1 MLCGY
6 ADATDAGTTVRCL
19 VSVDD
24 VKRARQAMT
33 PDMTHHQIHAG
44 LGQRARVDTTLLPWV
59 AAPSPGVHRRMVE
72 RDGGEVLVLGQ
83 DPATAGADWR
93 AKLGIVLQESRPLGA
108 LTVRETLRLYAAY
121 LPHPRGVDEVI
132 ALVGLEEQADQRAGR
147 LSGGQQ
153 RRLDVGVAL
162 IGNPELV
169 FLDEPT
175 TGFDPDARR
184 QFWDVISGLRD
195 LGTTVFLTTHYMD
208 EAQVLADRVAV
219 MRDGKVAALGT
230 PAELQALR
238 GDVEIRFVL
247 PTGLALDALPQL
259 AKPTLLTGGEVRVET
274 TAATADLAALCTW
287 AEGRGL
293 ELEGLTVERPTL
305 EDVFLAIAGP
315 AWLAM
320 PWCGAGDACAS
331 DDDRGP
337 VRFGSPGWSVGIAF
351 WLAASGLSGVV
362 LASGFAKLA
371 IPLGALAALSMAAA
385 VLSLRGKRDLGYLGI
400 ATLAATLGAA
410 ALVGWAYDD
419 TEIPA
424 WSFLAMAVA
433 PTAMRIPLPRTWWF
447 AASVRLA
454 IVLLVVGA
462 AGGTAA
468 VKGGMLEPAD
478 GQDGSEYD
486 YGYGRLDDGSVFEPP
501 CA

>member
-1 MLCGY
+1 VTGLLKRYGDRNVVDGLDLEVQQGEVLAFLGRNGAGKTTTTEILEGY
-6 ADATDAGTTVRCL
+6 R
-19 VSVDD
+19 
-24 VKRARQAMT
+24 
-33 PDMTHHQIHAG
+33 
-44 LGQRARVDTTLLPWV
+44 
-59 AAPSPGVHRRMVE
+59 E

-121 LPHPRGVDEVI
+121 FPHPRGVDEVI

-259 AKPTLLTGGEVRVET
+259 SKPTLLTGGEVRVET
-274 TAATADLAALCTW
+274 TAPTADLAALCTW

-305 EDVFLAIAGP
+305 EDVFLAIAGDH
-315 AWLAM
+315 AEA
-320 PWCGAGDACAS
+320 DA
-331 DDDRGP
+331 
-337 VRFGSPGWSVGIAF
+337 
-351 WLAASGLSGVV
+351 
-362 LASGFAKLA
+362 
-371 IPLGALAALSMAAA
+371 
-385 VLSLRGKRDLGYLGI
+385 
-400 ATLAATLGAA
+400 
-410 ALVGWAYDD
+410 
-419 TEIPA
+419 
-424 WSFLAMAVA
+424 
-433 PTAMRIPLPRTWWF
+433 
-447 AASVRLA
+447 
-454 IVLLVVGA
+454 
-462 AGGTAA
+462 
-468 VKGGMLEPAD
+468 
-478 GQDGSEYD
+478 
-486 YGYGRLDDGSVFEPP
+486 
-501 CA
+501 

>member
-1 MLCGY
+1 MTGLLKRYGDRNVVDGLDLEVQQGEVLAFLGRNGAGKTTTTEILEGY
-6 ADATDAGTTVRCL
+6 R
-19 VSVDD
+19 
-24 VKRARQAMT
+24 
-33 PDMTHHQIHAG
+33 
-44 LGQRARVDTTLLPWV
+44 
-59 AAPSPGVHRRMVE
+59 E

-108 LTVRETLRLYAAY
+108 LTGRETLRLYAAY
-121 LPHPRGVDEVI
+121 FPHPRGVDEVI

-169 FLDEPT
+169 FLDETT

-259 AKPTLLTGGEVRVET
+259 SKPTLLTGGEVRVET
-274 TAATADLAALCTW
+274 TAPTADLAALCTW

-305 EDVFLAIAGP
+305 EDVFLAIAGDH
-315 AWLAM
+315 AEA
-320 PWCGAGDACAS
+320 DA
-331 DDDRGP
+331 
-337 VRFGSPGWSVGIAF
+337 
-351 WLAASGLSGVV
+351 
-362 LASGFAKLA
+362 
-371 IPLGALAALSMAAA
+371 
-385 VLSLRGKRDLGYLGI
+385 
-400 ATLAATLGAA
+400 
-410 ALVGWAYDD
+410 
-419 TEIPA
+419 
-424 WSFLAMAVA
+424 
-433 PTAMRIPLPRTWWF
+433 
-447 AASVRLA
+447 
-454 IVLLVVGA
+454 
-462 AGGTAA
+462 
-468 VKGGMLEPAD
+468 
-478 GQDGSEYD
+478 
-486 YGYGRLDDGSVFEPP
+486 
-501 CA
+501 

>member
-1 MLCGY
+1 MTGLLKRYG
-6 ADATDAGTTVRCL
+6 DRNV
-19 VSVDD
+19 VD
-24 VKRARQAMT
+24 
-33 PDMTHHQIHAG
+33 G
-44 LGQRARVDTTLLPWV
+44 LGEVLAFLGRNGAGKTTTTEILE
-59 AAPSPGVHRRMVE
+59 GYRE

-108 LTVRETLRLYAAY
+108 LTVQETLRLYAAY
-121 LPHPRGVDEVI
+121 FPHPRGVDEVI

-259 AKPTLLTGGEVRVET
+259 SKPTLLTGGEVRVET
-274 TAATADLAALCTW
+274 TAPTADLAALCTW

-305 EDVFLAIAGP
+305 EDVFLAIAGDH
-315 AWLAM
+315 AEA
-320 PWCGAGDACAS
+320 DA
-331 DDDRGP
+331 
-337 VRFGSPGWSVGIAF
+337 
-351 WLAASGLSGVV
+351 
-362 LASGFAKLA
+362 
-371 IPLGALAALSMAAA
+371 
-385 VLSLRGKRDLGYLGI
+385 
-400 ATLAATLGAA
+400 
-410 ALVGWAYDD
+410 
-419 TEIPA
+419 
-424 WSFLAMAVA
+424 
-433 PTAMRIPLPRTWWF
+433 
-447 AASVRLA
+447 
-454 IVLLVVGA
+454 
-462 AGGTAA
+462 
-468 VKGGMLEPAD
+468 
-478 GQDGSEYD
+478 
-486 YGYGRLDDGSVFEPP
+486 
-501 CA
+501 

>member
-1 MLCGY
+1 
-6 ADATDAGTTVRCL
+6 
-19 VSVDD
+19 
-24 VKRARQAMT
+24 MT
-33 PDMTHHQIHAG
+33 PAISVTGLLKRYGDRNVVDGLDLEVQQGEVLAFLGRNGAG
-44 LGQRARVDTTLLPWV
+44 KTTTTEILE
-59 AAPSPGVHRRMVE
+59 GYRE

-108 LTVRETLRLYAAY
+108 LTVQETLRLYAAY
-121 LPHPRGVDEVI
+121 FPHPRPVDEVI
-132 ALVGLEEQADQRAGR
+132 ALVGLEEQTDQRAGR

-259 AKPTLLTGGEVRVET
+259 STPTLLTGGEVRVET
-274 TAATADLAALCTW
+274 TAPTADLAALCTW

-305 EDVFLAIAGP
+305 EDVFLAIAGDH
-315 AWLAM
+315 AEA
-320 PWCGAGDACAS
+320 DA
-331 DDDRGP
+331 
-337 VRFGSPGWSVGIAF
+337 
-351 WLAASGLSGVV
+351 
-362 LASGFAKLA
+362 
-371 IPLGALAALSMAAA
+371 
-385 VLSLRGKRDLGYLGI
+385 
-400 ATLAATLGAA
+400 
-410 ALVGWAYDD
+410 
-419 TEIPA
+419 
-424 WSFLAMAVA
+424 
-433 PTAMRIPLPRTWWF
+433 
-447 AASVRLA
+447 
-454 IVLLVVGA
+454 
-462 AGGTAA
+462 
-468 VKGGMLEPAD
+468 
-478 GQDGSEYD
+478 
-486 YGYGRLDDGSVFEPP
+486 
-501 CA
+501 

>member
-1 MLCGY
+1 VTPAISVTGLLKRYGDRNVVDGLDLEVQQGEVLAFLGRNGAGKTTTTEILEGY
-6 ADATDAGTTVRCL
+6 R
-19 VSVDD
+19 
-24 VKRARQAMT
+24 
-33 PDMTHHQIHAG
+33 
-44 LGQRARVDTTLLPWV
+44 
-59 AAPSPGVHRRMVE
+59 E

-121 LPHPRGVDEVI
+121 FPHPRGVDEVI

-259 AKPTLLTGGEVRVET
+259 SKPTLLTGGEVRVET
-274 TAATADLAALCTW
+274 TAPTADLAALCTW

-305 EDVFLAIAGP
+305 EDVFLAIAGDH
-315 AWLAM
+315 AEA
-320 PWCGAGDACAS
+320 DA
-331 DDDRGP
+331 
-337 VRFGSPGWSVGIAF
+337 
-351 WLAASGLSGVV
+351 
-362 LASGFAKLA
+362 
-371 IPLGALAALSMAAA
+371 
-385 VLSLRGKRDLGYLGI
+385 
-400 ATLAATLGAA
+400 
-410 ALVGWAYDD
+410 
-419 TEIPA
+419 
-424 WSFLAMAVA
+424 
-433 PTAMRIPLPRTWWF
+433 
-447 AASVRLA
+447 
-454 IVLLVVGA
+454 
-462 AGGTAA
+462 
-468 VKGGMLEPAD
+468 
-478 GQDGSEYD
+478 
-486 YGYGRLDDGSVFEPP
+486 
-501 CA
+501 